1 MHSICARLSPF
12 LTKTMNTKTQYPYT
26 KEQYKRLTQPER
38 AAILSILDYV
48 TGGKPSTISDKILS
62 EGLNFWRPTAG
73 CVPEEE
79 VRDNLLGAVR
89 YKYSALYTPAMMAAE
104 IELERR
110 GITLKDDDA
119 LELVID
125 ASADDRTHVAIIAFG
140 HPVCYEHHWSK
151 AWKFHFAELKDLA
164 GEFLRIKG
172 NLVAKVLERHRHH
185 HIIHVV
191 VAGGLV
197 QEIKDIP
204 PGIEVKV
211 VDYDIETVDDFDLQ
225 ISPLDGAACTI
236 RAFNAQAESIQPIP
250 A

>member
-1 MHSICARLSPF
+1 MCPASSF
-12 LTKTMNTKTQYPYT
+12 LTKNMNTKTQTQYT
-26 KEQYKRLTQPER
+26 YTTEQFNRLTKSEK
-38 AAILSILDYV
+38 AAILRIIDYV
-48 TGGKPSTISDKILS
+48 TGETPSTVNDKILS
-62 EGLNFWRPTAG
+62 DGLNFWRPTTG

-79 VRDNLLGAVR
+79 VRDNLHGAVR

-104 IELERR
+104 VDLERR
-110 GITLKDDDA
+110 GITLKDNYA

-125 ASADDRTHVAIIAFG
+125 ASCDDRTHVAIIAFG

-164 GEFLRIKG
+164 GEFLRIKQI
-172 NLVAKVLERHRHH
+172 LVAKVVESHRQHH
-185 HIIHVV
+185 PIHVV

-197 QEIKDIP
+197 QEIRDIP

-211 VDYDIETVDDFDLQ
+211 VDYDIEAVDDLDPQ
-225 ISPLDGAACTI
+225 ISPLDGAACSI
-236 RAFNAQAESIQPIP
+236 RRFNAQAEAIQPIP